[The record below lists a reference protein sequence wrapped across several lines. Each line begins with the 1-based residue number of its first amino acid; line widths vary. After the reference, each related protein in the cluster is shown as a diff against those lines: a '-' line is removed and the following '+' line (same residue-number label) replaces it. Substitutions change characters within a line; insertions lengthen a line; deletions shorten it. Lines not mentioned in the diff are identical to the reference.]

1 MTKNKKG
8 GSKHKK
14 YKRVRNNPS
23 NNKVKLNDIVK
34 VFGQEYALIT
44 DVLGSCKFKL
54 RCYDN
59 KDRLGCLRG
68 KMRKRQWVK
77 KGDIV
82 LVGLRDFQDCK
93 CDIIHLYKQEEIEIL
108 IKISEINHLFIKSDN
123 DNENIEDNCGFIMFD
138 NCDKY
143 INNNTEIDINNI

>member
-54 RCYDN
+54 RCYD
-59 KDRLGCLRG
+59 LRP
-68 KMRKRQWVK
+68 K
-77 KGDIV
+77 
-82 LVGLRDFQDCK
+82 
-93 CDIIHLYKQEEIEIL
+93 LYSL
-108 IKISEINHLFIKSDN
+108 
-123 DNENIEDNCGFIMFD
+123 
-138 NCDKY
+138 
-143 INNNTEIDINNI
+143 